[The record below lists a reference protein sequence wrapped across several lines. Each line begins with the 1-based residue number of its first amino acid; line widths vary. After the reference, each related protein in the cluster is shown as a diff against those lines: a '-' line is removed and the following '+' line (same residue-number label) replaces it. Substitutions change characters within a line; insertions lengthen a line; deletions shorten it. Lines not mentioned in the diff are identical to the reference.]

1 MEKSVTRKQS
11 ERFSA
16 EEVKELFYSIDKDRS
31 GEISK
36 HVTHHH
42 HQQPTISCALLSSAP
57 LGSPASL

>member
-1 MEKSVTRKQS
+1 MEKSISRKQS

-36 HVTHHH
+36 HVT
-42 HQQPTISCALLSSAP
+42 TITTSILYTKLV
-57 LGSPASL
+57 SPRKP

>member
-1 MEKSVTRKQS
+1 MEKSITRKQS

-42 HQQPTISCALLSSAP
+42 YHHQALIY
-57 LGSPASL
+57 

>member
-1 MEKSVTRKQS
+1 MEKSITRKQS

-42 HQQPTISCALLSSAP
+42 HHHQAVRY
-57 LGSPASL
+57 

>member
-1 MEKSVTRKQS
+1 MDKSMTRRQS

-36 HVTHHH
+36 HVTHNH
-42 HQQPTISCALLSSAP
+42 HQAVLC
-57 LGSPASL
+57 

>member
-1 MEKSVTRKQS
+1 MEKSISRKQS

-36 HVTHHH
+36 HVTS
-42 HQQPTISCALLSSAP
+42 ISTTSVLYTKLV
-57 LGSPASL
+57 SPRKP

>member
-1 MEKSVTRKQS
+1 MEKSIARKQS

-36 HVTHHH
+36 HVT
-42 HQQPTISCALLSSAP
+42 TTSST
-57 LGSPASL
+57 LCTELCSPRKP